1 MAITLYDLGE
11 AYQRVRD
18 LAEVEGDGFT
28 DWATVIADI
37 VESMQTKIGN
47 MAGLVR
53 EWKAESGVYADEVKR
68 LSARQQAID
77 ARIKRL
83 EWMMQTAMQEVGL
96 DKVGRGTLSVRLQN
110 SPPSVEVLDESI
122 IPSTFKRAKLDM
134 SLSDLPEG
142 MEHLAEVSV
151 NRRAILD
158 ALKDG
163 AEVQGT
169 RVVQTQH
176 VRVY

>member
-1 MAITLYDLGE
+1 
-11 AYQRVRD
+11 
-18 LAEVEGDGFT
+18 
-28 DWATVIADI
+28 
-37 VESMQTKIGN
+37 
-47 MAGLVR
+47 
-53 EWKAESGVYADEVKR
+53 
-68 LSARQQAID
+68 
-77 ARIKRL
+77 
-83 EWMMQTAMQEVGL
+83 MQTAMQEVGL
-96 DKVGRGTLSVRLQN
+96 DKVGNGTLSVRLQN
-110 SPPSVEVLDESI
+110 SPPSVEVLDESV

-142 MEHLAEVSV
+142 LEYLAEVSV
-151 NRRAILD
+151 NRRAILE